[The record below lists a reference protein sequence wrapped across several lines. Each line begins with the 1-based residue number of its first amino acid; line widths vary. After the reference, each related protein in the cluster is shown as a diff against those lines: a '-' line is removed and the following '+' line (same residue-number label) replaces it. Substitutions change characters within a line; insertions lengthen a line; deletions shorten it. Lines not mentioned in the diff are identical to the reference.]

1 MRNTPFI
8 LLAAALFAQPASAE
22 IYKCRLPDGKMEI
35 SNAPCT
41 SGTTVTARP
50 DESVPEARRLQAE
63 RDVERMRTYVE
74 KREASQRAEE
84 AAERQERTSQRQAT
98 ASNPPRT
105 YGDPAA
111 CLRDLSQ
118 QALEASQR
126 AQLEAECRGLVRPP
140 EHTQQPV
147 YVPIYGVPARP
158 HQHYPAPPPK
168 PAATPPAPSIIMCP
182 PNNKN
187 CAR

>member
-1 MRNTPFI
+1 MRRTPCI
-8 LLAAALFAQPASAE
+8 LLTLALLAQPAGAE
-22 IYKCRLPDGKMEI
+22 IYKCRLPNGKVEI

-41 SGTTVTARP
+41 GGTTVTARP
-50 DESVPEARRLQAE
+50 DESVPEATRLQAE
-63 RDVERMRTYVE
+63 RDVEHMRTYVE
-74 KREASQRAEE
+74 KREASQRADE
-84 AAERQERTSQRQAT
+84 AAQRQERASQRQAT

-126 AQLEAECRGLVRPP
+126 AQLEAECRSLIKPP
-140 EHTQQPV
+140 ENTQQPV
-147 YVPIYGVPARP
+147 YIPIYGGPSRP
-158 HQHYPAPPPK
+158 QHYSPPPPK
-168 PAATPPAPSIIMCP
+168 PVASPPAPAIIMCP

>member
-1 MRNTPFI
+1 MRRTPFI
-8 LLAAALFAQPASAE
+8 LLAFALLAQPAGAE
-22 IYKCRLPDGKMEI
+22 IYKCRLPNGKVEI

-41 SGTTVTARP
+41 GGTTVTARP
-50 DESVPEARRLQAE
+50 DEAIPEATRLQAE

-74 KREASQRAEE
+74 KREASQRADE
-84 AAERQERTSQRQAT
+84 AAQRQERASQRQAT
-98 ASNPPRT
+98 VSNPPRT

-126 AQLEAECRGLVRPP
+126 AQLEAECRNLIKPP
-140 EHTQQPV
+140 ENTTQQPV
-147 YVPIYGVPARP
+147 YVPIYGGPSRP
-158 HQHYPAPPPK
+158 QHHSPPPPK
-168 PAATPPAPSIIMCP
+168 PVASPPAPAIIMCP